1 LRGPQSNDNKPF
13 ELSKGPKRVRVAT
26 PEFENESPT
35 ASPPKKQK
43 TEVEGNDAIILEHDS
58 YSIWDAML
66 WGSSYPGI
74 TESLLAPSPQKAA
87 QVLPEAAESVFD
99 GEFTALQQS
108 IPESWNFT
116 IWEDEDADTDDYSMV
131 GRTDHWTP
139 EFDENKENEPP
150 EFDVVME
157 ESTGV
162 SESQEYYYPEER
174 PQQYRRI
181 ILGELQQN

>member
-1 LRGPQSNDNKPF
+1 M
-13 ELSKGPKRVRVAT
+13 
-26 PEFENESPT
+26 
-35 ASPPKKQK
+35 
-43 TEVEGNDAIILEHDS
+43 ILEQDS

-66 WGSSYPGI
+66 WGSSCPGI
-74 TESLLAPSPQKAA
+74 TESLLASSPQKAA
-87 QVLPEAAESVFD
+87 QVLPEPAESVFD

-116 IWEDEDADTDDYSMV
+116 IWEDEDAGTDDYSMV
-131 GRTDHWTP
+131 GRTDHPTP
-139 EFDENKENEPP
+139 VFDDENKENEPP
-150 EFDVVME
+150 EFDVIMG
-157 ESTGV
+157 ESTDV